1 MTALR
6 ELLGQ
11 PSSRSSH
18 PSSLNQGKRSLS
30 QASKWTAGSLA
41 VRPGPVLCLNLV
53 HVGDFSLFEVHMFSQ
68 DSVPCN
74 QNETLMETEC
84 SNHHICVDNPNNNI
98 RKEYE
103 NVEEPAIR
111 QPNDFPDLH
120 SAEAL
125 ENCSVDSKSLCDR
138 KLFSAQGTAAK
149 LLQSSN
155 EGEKVAKSISSP
167 KEAQGEPAIANRS
180 QELDTISNQK
190 SPHAF
195 KEPVCRLQ
203 SDEQSINYLEVIGS
217 ITGYERSFI
226 EDVVLYSDNH
236 MAEFGICS
244 SSNKKHSAIL
254 FLRNLALRIKTGA
267 EMVRLM
273 VLHLSEVNWK
283 EYNLQLQFKVAYER
297 DLHQL
302 IENSERSLLVFYLGQ
317 SQSYF
322 FESERGFTFSELQ
335 LEEHQTVCFNE
346 ETKYVILSIQG
357 IPGKCVDGQLCIDIS
372 LKIRRLSNGVPMEKE
387 ELQQLL
393 FGFDEK
399 RFTRMTPAL
408 FFLIKEWKN
417 KLMQPS
423 CSSIQDSLPPQPM
436 YEEAAKAVKRAESD
450 YLETLES
457 SFHTP
462 SSTHG
467 SPREF
472 LRHLSRFLN
481 MVLDYSTDQN
491 SRPVLHLDRQ
501 TIESLPHQSLNI
513 SNAYV
518 LELLVQSDE
527 PLIFLL
533 PVNTENFLKQI
544 KEDENIGET
553 EKKIQQLLITKLQS
567 TIRRVLEIPIFQNE
581 KVLKKLIHLLN
592 ECNYPFPLPQ
602 FPQVSVSQQDSQ
614 KKRNHT
620 QKTYHTFLLLK
631 TLQTV
636 KTFWDKR
643 QKLFRQNRSA
653 TNRSICK
660 LEELS
665 IDFERL
671 SYNWILVPKLYNI
684 HNCVGSCRIPLMGNV
699 SNHVVLLIK
708 MQEQGLPTKRE
719 PCCVPVE
726 YSELLLAVVNDHS
739 SMITVYK
746 NMVAEECKCR

>member
-1 MTALR
+1 M
-6 ELLGQ
+6 
-11 PSSRSSH
+11 SK
-18 PSSLNQGKRSLS
+18 SSL
-30 QASKWTAGSLA
+30 
-41 VRPGPVLCLNLV
+41 
-53 HVGDFSLFEVHMFSQ
+53 
-68 DSVPCN
+68 
-74 QNETLMETEC
+74 
-84 SNHHICVDNPNNNI
+84 
-98 RKEYE
+98 KE
-103 NVEEPAIR
+103 P
-111 QPNDFPDLH
+111 
-120 SAEAL
+120 
-125 ENCSVDSKSLCDR
+125 
-138 KLFSAQGTAAK
+138 
-149 LLQSSN
+149 
-155 EGEKVAKSISSP
+155 
-167 KEAQGEPAIANRS
+167 QGESPTANRS
-180 QELDTISNQK
+180 QELDTIPNQK
-190 SPHAF
+190 NPHTF
-195 KEPVCRLQ
+195 KDPVCRLQ
-203 SDEQSINYLEVIGS
+203 SDEESINYLEVIGA

-226 EDVVLYSDNH
+226 EDVVLYSDNDVTK
-236 MAEFGICS
+236 FGICS
-244 SSNKKHSAIL
+244 GSKKKHTALL
-254 FLRNLALRIKTGA
+254 FLQSLALRIKAGA

-283 EYNLQLQFKVAYER
+283 GYSLQLHFKVAYEK
-297 DLHQL
+297 DLHRL
-302 IENSERSLLVFYLGQ
+302 IEESEMSLLVFYLGQ
-317 SQSYF
+317 SQGYF
-322 FESERGFTFSELQ
+322 FESEGGFRFRELQ

-357 IPGKCVDGQLCIDIS
+357 IPGKCADGQLCIDVS
-372 LKIRRLSNGVPMEKE
+372 LKIRRFSNGVSMEKE

-408 FFLIKEWKN
+408 FFFIKELKN
-417 KLMQPS
+417 KLTQPS
-423 CSSIQDSLPPQPM
+423 CSTLLDSLPPPPI
-436 YEEAAKAVKRAESD
+436 YEEDTKAAKRTESG
-450 YLETLES
+450 YLEALES
-457 SFHTP
+457 SFNTP
-462 SSTHG
+462 SSTHE

-481 MVLDYSTDQN
+481 MVLDYSADQTP
-491 SRPVLHLDRQ
+491 RPVLHLDKQ

-533 PVNTENFLKQI
+533 PGNAENFLEQMT
-544 KEDENIGET
+544 ENENVGET
-553 EKKIQQLLITKLQS
+553 EKKMHQLLNTKLQN

-592 ECNYPFPLPQ
+592 ECDHPFPLPL
-602 FPQVSVSQQDSQ
+602 FPQVSVSPQDSP

-620 QKTYHTFLLLK
+620 RKTYYTFLLLK
-631 TLQTV
+631 TLQTA

-665 IDFERL
+665 IDFDRL
-671 SYNWILVPKLYNI
+671 SYDWILVPKLYNI
-684 HNCVGSCRIPLMGNV
+684 HNCVGSCRIPLLGNV

-726 YSELLLAVVNDHS
+726 YSELLLAVVNDES